1 MTIDNVLSKD
11 EFIEIIGSVVKSHDV
26 SRLLSDTIRKSAK
39 ETDGDMLVDFF
50 DPFVLYSG
58 QLNHLV
64 KTLEV
69 MFRDDNGWISWWLFD
84 CDYGHDERL
93 LGTAYEPEGESI
105 PMATIG
111 DLYDRLV
118 ADLMGR
124 REEAGENG

>member
-69 MFRDDNGWISWWLFD
+69 MFRDDSGWISWWLFD

-93 LGTAYEPEGESI
+93 LSTAYGPEGESI